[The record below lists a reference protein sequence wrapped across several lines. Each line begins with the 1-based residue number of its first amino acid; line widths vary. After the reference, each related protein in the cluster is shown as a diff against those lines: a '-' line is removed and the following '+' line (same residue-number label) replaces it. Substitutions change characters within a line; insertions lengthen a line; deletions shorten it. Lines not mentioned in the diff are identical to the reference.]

1 MRLPKACPYRILC
14 GLVCVCRL
22 SLIDTSFS
30 KTVKES
36 LHRSWVMVAPVI
48 FKSVTLCRLSVQWI
62 QAMTWAHVSELIEFR
77 APLLSSVLDADRI
90 DNLAI

>member
-1 MRLPKACPYRILC
+1 
-14 GLVCVCRL
+14 
-22 SLIDTSFS
+22 
-30 KTVKES
+30 
-36 LHRSWVMVAPVI
+36 MVAPVI